1 MNVGQMLH
9 LKQPQQ
15 RLWHT
20 SAILTGLLFKDIPV
34 ELRRGLAVQLNPMTT
49 VGNDWRD
56 LAEKLN
62 ISSDK
67 IRVHTPD
74 NKHVSALTVG
84 GGGGSVALQPAD
96 LYLYAFM
103 NL

>member
-1 MNVGQMLH
+1 MDVGQMLH
-9 LKQPQQ
+9 LQQQKQQQQQQQ
-15 RLWHT
+15 RFWRT

-34 ELRRGLAVQLNPMTT
+34 ELRRGLAVLLNPTST

-67 IRVHTPD
+67 IRVHTPG
-74 NKHVSALTVG
+74 T
-84 GGGGSVALQPAD
+84 
-96 LYLYAFM
+96 
-103 NL
+103 